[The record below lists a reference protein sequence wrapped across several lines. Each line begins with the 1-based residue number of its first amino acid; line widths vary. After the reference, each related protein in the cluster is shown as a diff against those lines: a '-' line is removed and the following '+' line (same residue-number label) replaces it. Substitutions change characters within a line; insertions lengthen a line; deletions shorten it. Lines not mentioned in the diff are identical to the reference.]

1 MVRWLQDN
9 ARALRALTALCVA
22 VALAVLLF
30 VVEQAHVKNRA
41 KTVHIVTAGLW
52 SMSELHFESQ
62 RTVSSIESHWAGR
75 SDLAD
80 VRLRFDILWSRVE
93 VAGRDAA
100 RLGPVFDKVMSEYAA
115 LLAVNDSLI
124 NGADPPDRI
133 QLEEFVEALSGLTL
147 ESRRV
152 WSITFGVRDPVERF
166 ASTTAEKIDQMRIQ
180 WGAFSL
186 IAILLTY
193 VLAEVYFANRGQRRE
208 AVLRREAA
216 DANAAK
222 TRFLAN
228 VSHEIRTPLNGILGM
243 ASELSET
250 TMTDDQ
256 ASCLHVIE
264 QSGAVLLGTIND
276 VLDLSRIEAGQLG
289 VDERPFVLHDLVAS
303 ACALYSARAREKELY
318 LTLDIQ
324 ANLPPILMGDDI
336 RIRQVLHNLIAN
348 AVKFTREGG
357 VKVRVRPDLAGRR
370 LVIAVQDSGLGIDRK
385 AQARIFEPF
394 MQADSSI
401 TRQHG
406 GSGLGLTISRQLCQA
421 MGGDLMVVSRPGHG
435 ATFFCDLPL
444 RVASAEEANQVRSEP
459 AAVPELDG
467 MRIMVADD
475 NATNRLIL
483 SRFLAKTQAHPVFA
497 DTGQVAVDT
506 LRETPC
512 EVILMDVQMPVMDG
526 VAATRII
533 RDREEAEGT
542 TPAFIV
548 AVTANVLSH
557 QVSSYRAA
565 GMDEVLSKPV
575 SKRDL
580 LALLGRQFPK
590 WTGPQSNNTKSAA
603 VHSASS

>member
-30 VVEQAHVKNRA
+30 VFEQAHVKNRA
-41 KTVHIVTAGLW
+41 NTVHLVTAGLW

-62 RTVSSIESHWAGR
+62 RTVSSIEAHWAGR
-75 SDLAD
+75 TDLAD
-80 VRLRFDILWSRVE
+80 VRLRFDILWSRVD

-100 RLGPVFDKVMSEYAA
+100 RLGAVFGTVLTEYAV
-115 LLAVNDSLI
+115 LLEANDLVI
-124 NGADPPDRI
+124 NGAGPPDRI
-133 QLEEFVEALSGLTL
+133 QLEKFVEALSGLAL

-166 ASTTAEKIDQMRIQ
+166 ASTTSERIAQMRIQ

-250 TMTDDQ
+250 TMTEDQ
-256 ASCLHVIE
+256 TSCLRVIE

-289 VDERPFVLHDLVAS
+289 VDERAFVLKDLVTA
-303 ACALYSARAREKELY
+303 ACALYSARAREKGLY

-324 ANLPPILMGDDI
+324 DNLPPVLMGDEI

-357 VKVRVRPDLAGRR
+357 VKVRVRPDLEGRR
-370 LVIAVQDSGLGIDRK
+370 LVIAVLDSGLGIDRA
-385 AQARIFEPF
+385 AQSRIFEPF

-444 RVASAEEANQVRSEP
+444 RAASTDEASQVRSEP
-459 AAVPELDG
+459 AAVPDLDG
-467 MRIMVADD
+467 MRILVADD

-483 SRFLAKTQAHPVFA
+483 SRFLAKTQAQTLFA
-497 DTGQVAVDT
+497 DTGQEAVDT
-506 LRETPC
+506 LCETSC

-533 RDREEAEGT
+533 RDKEAAEGA

-548 AVTANVLSH
+548 GVTANVLSH

-580 LALLGRQFPK
+580 LSLLGRQFPH
-590 WTGPQSNNTKSAA
+590 WTGRPDIDAPDTA
-603 VHSASS
+603 VRSASS

>member
-1 MVRWLQDN
+1 MVQWLQDN

-30 VVEQAHVKNRA
+30 VFEQAHVKNRA
-41 KTVHIVTAGLW
+41 NTVHVVTAGLW

-62 RTVSSIESHWAGR
+62 RTVSSIESFWAGR
-75 SDLAD
+75 ADLSD
-80 VRLRFDILWSRVE
+80 VRLRFDILWSRVQ

-100 RLGPVFDKVMSEYAA
+100 RLGDVFDTVMSEYAA
-115 LLAVNDSLI
+115 LLEVNDPLI
-124 NGADPPDRI
+124 NGADPPDRV
-133 QLEEFVEALSGLTL
+133 QLEEFAEALTGLIL

-166 ASTTAEKIDQMRIQ
+166 ASTATEKIDQVRIQ
-180 WGAFSL
+180 VGAFSL
-186 IAILLTY
+186 IAILLSY
-193 VLAEVYFANRGQRRE
+193 VLAEVYFANRGQRME
-208 AVLRREAA
+208 AALRREAA

-256 ASCLHVIE
+256 SSCLRVIE
-264 QSGAVLLGTIND
+264 QSGEVLLGTIND

-289 VDERPFVLHDLVAS
+289 VDERPFYLKNLVAA
-303 ACALYSARAREKELY
+303 ACALYSARAREKGLY

-324 ANLPPILMGDDI
+324 ENLPPILMGDEI

-357 VKVRVRPDLAGRR
+357 VKVRVRPDLEGCR
-370 LVIAVQDSGLGIDRK
+370 LVIAVQDSGLGIDRE

-444 RVASAEEANQVRSEP
+444 RVASAEEAGQIRREP
-459 AAVPELDG
+459 TAVPVLDG
-467 MRIMVADD
+467 MRILVADD

-483 SRFLAKTQAHPVFA
+483 SRFLAKTQALPLFA
-497 DTGQVAVDT
+497 DTGQVAVET
-506 LRETPC
+506 HRETPC

-526 VAATRII
+526 VAATKII
-533 RDREEAEGT
+533 REREVAEGAP
-542 TPAFIV
+542 PAFIV
-548 AVTANVLSH
+548 GVTANVLSH

-580 LALLGRQFPK
+580 LALLGRKFPH
-590 WTGPQSNNTKSAA
+590 WTRPRRTDEPNAA
-603 VHSASS
+603 VRSASS

>member
-1 MVRWLQDN
+1 MLRWLGDN
-9 ARALRALTALCVA
+9 ARALRALTALCAA

-30 VVEQAHVKNRA
+30 VFEQAHVKNRA
-41 KTVHIVTAGLW
+41 NAVHMVTAALW

-62 RTVSSIESHWAGR
+62 RTVSTIESYWAGR
-75 SDLAD
+75 TDLTD
-80 VRLRFDILWSRVE
+80 VRLRFDILWSRVD
-93 VAGRDAA
+93 VAGKDSERM
-100 RLGPVFDKVMSEYAA
+100 GVSFDTILDDYVA
-115 LLAVNDSLI
+115 LLETNDPLI
-124 NGADPPDRI
+124 YGAAPPDRGR
-133 QLEEFVEALSGLTL
+133 LERFVEELSALIL

-152 WSITFGVRDPVERF
+152 WSITFGIRNPMERF
-166 ASTTAEKIDQMRIQ
+166 ENSPAAEAYQTRVQ
-180 WGAFSL
+180 LGAFVL
-186 IAILLTY
+186 IAILLVY
-193 VLAEVYFANRGQRRE
+193 VMAEVFFANRGQRME
-208 AVLRREAA
+208 AALRREAA

-222 TRFLAN
+222 SRFLAN

-250 TMTDDQ
+250 KMTADQ
-256 ASCLHVIE
+256 TTCLRVIE

-289 VDERPFVLHDLVAS
+289 VDERPFVLRELVEA
-303 ACALYSARAREKELY
+303 ACGLYSARAREKNLY

-324 ANLPPILMGDDI
+324 ENLPPVLVGDEI
-336 RIRQVLHNLIAN
+336 RIRQVLHNLVAN

-357 VKVRVRPDLAGRR
+357 VKVRVRPDLERHR
-370 LVIAVQDSGLGIDRK
+370 LVIAVQDSGPGIDRD

-444 RVASAEEANQVRSEP
+444 RAASAEEARKVRSEP
-459 AAVPELDG
+459 AAVPVLAG
-467 MRIMVADD
+467 MRILVADD

-483 SRFLAKTQAHPVFA
+483 SRFLAKTQAEPLFA
-497 DTGQVAVDT
+497 DTGQAALDII
-506 LRETPC
+506 RENRC
-512 EVILMDVQMPVMDG
+512 DVILMDVQMPVMDG
-526 VAATRII
+526 VAATKII
-533 RDREEAEGT
+533 REMEQAEGAS
-542 TPAFIV
+542 PAFIV

-557 QVSSYRAA
+557 QVSSYRSA

-580 LALLGRQFPK
+580 LTLLGRQFPQWK
-590 WTGPQSNNTKSAA
+590 DRTPTD
-603 VHSASS
+603 ASVATVRGSSS